1 MQGSPTRSEDAVLE
15 QVVSFLQMS
24 LPSSADRKDVEANPK
39 DDEVLSSIRNVRRM
53 VEQEFGQV
61 QRRRRKKA
69 LGVQK
74 DKSQTEDQVD
84 EVGNDGFFVTNEK
97 GEGNTVYTEDEGSWK
112 SKCFQLKQELFEER
126 KKAKRLAKK
135 YKDELFEASSKVK
148 DAIAEASLCREMKET
163 LVETVMAQRKQSD
176 GLSKE
181 LIQSRKNSKALETI
195 WKDLIQTMEEEKEA
209 MDRERE
215 TSLRLLE
222 ETQKRLALSLAEQ
235 DRIKKDAD
243 ERSKELEKRI
253 KELESVERP
262 TLLVKGRNNS
272 ETPPS
277 YYWNKT
283 KTRSVLQQKLKE
295 LEESLGID
303 SDIIESLERQI
314 AATWKNPK
322 TTALEKSNDELSTEN
337 ATVTAGV
344 STAASSVLATKTSQ
358 LRSKSLSVLENVIQL
373 QLQRLMEI
381 HSQKTTSKNNDDDEE
396 WKSILRK
403 VSENRAKAV
412 DLRNESNVAT
422 AKTLNRK
429 KRHGTSSSMQVDEGS
444 PTKKSKTKD

>member
-1 MQGSPTRSEDAVLE
+1 MRIQYWNKCF
-15 QVVSFLQMS
+15 FLQMS
-24 LPSSADRKDVEANPK
+24 LPSSANRKDVEANPK

-53 VEQEFGQV
+53 VEQEFGQA
-61 QRRRRKKA
+61 QRRRKKRT

-74 DKSQTEDQVD
+74 DKSETEDQVD
-84 EVGNDGFFVTNEK
+84 EVGNDGAFVTNEEDK
-97 GEGNTVYTEDEGSWK
+97 GEDNKEYTEDDASWK
-112 SKCFQLKQELFEER
+112 SKCFQLKQQLFEER
-126 KKAKRLAKK
+126 IKAKRLAKK

-181 LIQSRKNSKALETI
+181 LIQSRKNAKALETI

-209 MDRERE
+209 MNRERE

-222 ETQKRLALSLAEQ
+222 ETQQRLASSLVEQ
-235 DRIKKDAD
+235 DRIKRDAD
-243 ERSKELEKRI
+243 TRSKELEKRI

-262 TLLVKGRNNS
+262 ILPAKGRNNS

-277 YYWNKT
+277 YWNKSE
-283 KTRSVLQQKLKE
+283 TRSVLQQKLKE

-303 SDIIESLERQI
+303 SDIIQSFERQI

-322 TTALEKSNDELSTEN
+322 TTTLKKSSDNLSTEN

-344 STAASSVLATKTSQ
+344 STASSVLATKTSQ

-381 HSQKTTSKNNDDDEE
+381 HSQKTTSKNNNDDEE

-403 VSENRAKAV
+403 MSENRAKV
-412 DLRNESNVAT
+412 LDLRNESKATT
-422 AKTLNRK
+422 AKALNRK
-429 KRHGTSSSMQVDEGS
+429 KKRHGASSMQVDESS
-444 PTKKSKTKD
+444 PTKKAKTRKD